1 MSSVPQNS
9 NQKTNRFY
17 KPRKIT
23 LGRGICYGI
32 SDFIGGGSMTII
44 GAWMLFFYT
53 TYCGLTAVQGGL
65 IIGLSRIV
73 DAFTTLGMGSLT
85 DHFYK
90 TRLGKRFGRRHFF
103 MLFGSPLLL
112 MYAVLWISGLN
123 FWYYLVSY
131 MAFEIISSAIMIP
144 YETLPNEM
152 TEDYKERT
160 KLSSGRM
167 FISAGA
173 TFLATFIPGQLF
185 ALLGQ
190 DSPLP
195 FLVNGS
201 IFAVVFFVCM
211 FVTTMTTWEKPYD
224 EVVAM
229 ESQMQHEKTSA
240 VELLKEYVSTL
251 KNKSFRKH
259 LAIYLFSFTGKD
271 TFNTVF
277 AYFVTFCLGLSATV
291 AANMLSFS
299 IIGLVVVPVA
309 GVLMIKKGPK
319 FLYISG
325 YSIMLAMLAAY
336 LCIFLFKPSSPLVWL
351 VVVSLV
357 YQVGRATLEF
367 TPWNVF
373 PFIPDIDELVS
384 GRNRAGEFAAVMT
397 FCRKSTVAVA
407 TIVAGWILDEFGF
420 DGAAKVQTPQAQGAI
435 IAVLVGMTALL
446 LVVALICALT
456 FKVNQ
461 STHDVLIKEL
471 NRLKDGGSKA
481 DVDPETKL
489 VVEQLAGVPY
499 ETMWPVTDTV
509 SVQPRK

>member
-1 MSSVPQNS
+1 MSSLPLKS
-9 NQKTNRFY
+9 EQKTNRFY
-17 KPRKIT
+17 KPHKIT

-65 IIGLSRIV
+65 IIGVSRIV
-73 DAFTTLGMGSLT
+73 DAFTTLCMGSLT

-112 MYAVLWISGLN
+112 SYAVLWISGLN

-131 MAFEIISSAIMIP
+131 MAFEIISSAILIP

-160 KLSSGRM
+160 KLSSSRM
-167 FISAGA
+167 FVSAGA
-173 TFLATFIPGQLF
+173 TFLSTFIPGQLF
-185 ALLGQ
+185 KLLGQ

-195 FLVNGS
+195 FFVNGA
-201 IFAVVFFVCM
+201 IFAVIFFVCM
-211 FVTTMTTWEKPYD
+211 LVTTMTTWEKPYD

-229 ESQMQHEKTSA
+229 EAKVQQEKTSII
-240 VELLKEYVSTL
+240 ELLKEYISTL

-277 AYFVTFCLGLSATV
+277 AYFVTFCLGLTATD

-299 IIGLVVVPVA
+299 IIGLVVVPIA
-309 GVLMIKKGPK
+309 GVLMVKKGPK
-319 FLYISG
+319 FLFVSG
-325 YSIMLAMLAAY
+325 YLVMLAMLGAY
-336 LCIFLFKPSSPLVWL
+336 LCVYLFKPSSPMVWL
-351 VVVSLV
+351 VVISLV
-357 YQVGRATLEF
+357 YQIGRATLEF

-373 PFIPDIDELVS
+373 PFIPDIDELVN

-407 TIVAGWILDEFGF
+407 TIATGWILDEFGF
-420 DGAAKVQTPQAQGAI
+420 NGNAKVQTPEAQTAI
-435 IAVLVGMTALL
+435 VSVLVGLTGVLL
-446 LVVALICALT
+446 ILAIICALT

-461 STHDVLIKEL
+461 STHDVLIKEI

-481 DVDPETKL
+481 DVDPKTKR
-489 VVEQLAGVPY
+489 VVEELAGVPY
-499 ETMWPVTDTV
+499 ETMWPVPDTAE
-509 SVQPRK
+509 SRNA